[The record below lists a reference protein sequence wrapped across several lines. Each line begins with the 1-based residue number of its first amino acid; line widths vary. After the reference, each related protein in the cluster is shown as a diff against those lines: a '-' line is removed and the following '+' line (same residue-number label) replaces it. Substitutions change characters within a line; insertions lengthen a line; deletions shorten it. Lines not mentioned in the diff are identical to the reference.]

1 MLDLSEKTVLVTG
14 GSRGIGAAIVR
25 GVLAARGRVIVHYC
39 ERGDLAAEL
48 VGGAREGEAVALQA
62 DFTVPGHVERLWSE
76 ALAWA
81 GTVDVLVNNAGVY
94 EQAAIDLED
103 AAWHAS
109 WRRTLDINLVAPGY
123 LCREAVRHFVGRG
136 GGSIVNIGSR
146 GSFRGDNPAYQHY
159 AATKGGLVAMTRT
172 IARGYGDRGVLAFH
186 IAPGW
191 VESDLTRAYVEEHGE
206 GEILAQTPLGEI
218 APASE
223 VANLV
228 VFLASGAA
236 RHMTGG
242 TIDLNGAS
250 YTH

>member
-1 MLDLSEKTVLVTG
+1 VARLDGKTAFITG

-25 GVLAARGRVIVHYC
+25 GVLDAGGRAIVHYC

-48 VGGAREGEAVALQA
+48 VADADDRAVALQA
-62 DFTVPGHVERLWSE
+62 DFTRSDEVSRIWKE

-81 GTVDVLVNNAGVY
+81 GGIDVLVNNAGVY
-94 EQAAIDLED
+94 ELAAIEFDD
-103 AAWHAS
+103 AEWEAS
-109 WRRTLDINLVAPGY
+109 WRRTLEINLIAPGF
-123 LCREAVRHFVGRG
+123 LSKKAVVHFRERG

-146 GSFRGDNPAYQHY
+146 GSFRGDGPDYQHY

-172 IARGYGDRGVLAFH
+172 IAKGYGADGVLAYH

-191 VESDLTRAYVEEHGE
+191 VESDLTRNYIEEHGDA
-206 GEILAQTPLGEI
+206 EILAQTPLREI
-218 APASE
+218 APAEE
-223 VANLV
+223 VSNLV

>member
-1 MLDLSEKTVLVTG
+1 MTELSGKTVLVTG
-14 GSRGIGAAIVR
+14 GSRGIGAAIAR
-25 GVLAARGRVIVHYC
+25 GVLAANGQAIVHYC
-39 ERGDLAAEL
+39 DRGDLADLLVAEAAP
-48 VGGAREGEAVALQA
+48 GRAVALQA
-62 DFTVPGHVERLWSE
+62 DFTNTSEVARLWDE
-76 ALAWA
+76 ALGWA
-81 GTVDVLVNNAGVY
+81 GRVDVLVNNAGVY
-94 EQAAIDLED
+94 EQAPIEFDSD
-103 AAWHAS
+103 AWHAS
-109 WRRTLDINLVAPGY
+109 WQRTLAINLVAPGF
-123 LCREAVRHFVGRG
+123 LSKQAVSHFRAAG

-146 GSFRGDNPAYQHY
+146 GSFRGDNPEYQHY

-172 IARGYGDRGVLAFH
+172 IARGYGADGVLAYH

-191 VESDLTRAYVEEHGE
+191 VESDLTRTYIDEHGDA
-206 GEILAQTPLGEI
+206 EILAQTPLREI
-218 APASE
+218 APAEE